1 MRGSLCNFT
10 IQNDCLLFSVSP
22 EVEAGEAVVD
32 LSIRA
37 PVKESATKQF
47 E

>member
-1 MRGSLCNFT
+1 MREVHYVT
-10 IQNDCLLFSVSP
+10 ILNDCLLFSFSP
-22 EVEAGEAVVD
+22 KVEAGEAVVE

-37 PVKESATKQF
+37 PVKESATKQL